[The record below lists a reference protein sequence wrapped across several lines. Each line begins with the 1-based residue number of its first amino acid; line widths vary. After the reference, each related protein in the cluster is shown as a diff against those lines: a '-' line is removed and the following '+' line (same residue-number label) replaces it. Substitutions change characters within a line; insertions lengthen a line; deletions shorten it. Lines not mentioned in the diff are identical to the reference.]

1 MFIVKDSKICVT
13 MAEQVEKSADTEF
26 LLLNFSFTTEPFM
39 LPLVFPALSSLSV
52 RGKAVCAVQ
61 RTALPS
67 IPAAGV
73 PCWDQEGSLM
83 GKAQSCPVLGCGSS
97 LCRSV
102 WGPWGSSEKKP

>member
-1 MFIVKDSKICVT
+1 MLLVKDSKICVT
-13 MAEQVEKSADTEF
+13 MAEQMEKSANTEF
-26 LLLNFSFTTEPFM
+26 LLSNFSITTEQLT

-61 RTALPS
+61 RAALPS

-97 LCRSV
+97 LYSSL